1 MEKDKVKPYSPA
13 DARKHWAEL
22 EKERLEAIPDKVIE
36 TFNRR
41 LGEAAMTS
49 VIVMYQHDVVAE
61 LEEKGLK
68 REEIQKKRWLEIA
81 PLYRAAGWAV
91 DYRDTTLNV
100 GDPARYKFSV
110 PRPPSMD

>member
-13 DARKHWAEL
+13 DARKYWAEL

-41 LGEAAMTS
+41 LG
-49 VIVMYQHDVVAE
+49 
-61 LEEKGLK
+61 
-68 REEIQKKRWLEIA
+68 QKKRWLEIA